1 MLELFFMYQ
10 RNPLL
15 EARKIIFSPGA
26 LSANF
31 ETLRKIKEPWTRISP
46 NVQDQMYKAA
56 KKKAAD
62 EIRSFS
68 NPLLKKRA
76 WRRELSKVDAKIMKN
91 LKAHGG

>member
-1 MLELFFMYQ
+1 MYQ

-31 ETLRKIKEPWTRISP
+31 ETLRKIKEPWSRISP
-46 NVQDQMYKAA
+46 SVQDQMYRAA
-56 KKKAAD
+56 RKKAAD

-91 LKAHGG
+91 LKAHEG